1 MLLSDYLQ
9 VGEALENVG
18 VFDPVLDKD
27 NAFFINIQRLK
38 ETTTPEFKGS
48 YERINDFF
56 RKIIKLLDRAKQK
69 NVKDTYFR
77 AALDIFKFSEV
88 NGICLGFGEKA
99 PGSGFGPKISKMVL
113 ETAYDIVKAGID
125 DPEFFQLL
133 PLFQDN
139 VGPDR
144 LSDMIA
150 TLILPDIQT
159 YTERVNQ
166 QLGITINNYPDKLFN
181 NGLLCNPV
189 KGYEVLLLPTEIL
202 HKLPV
207 AKSWEEIDSVIVENN
222 TIRAMMNNEVAEQ
235 WTQWAATDRKYY
247 LREKIFKDSE
257 KCKQV
262 IEAYREEKLDAY
274 NPEEQID
281 YFLAKLW
288 QRIEKSGISWLSKH
302 KGREIDSKTASL
314 EILNLFKNWV
324 EYNRGW
330 EVILSAGTQKR
341 EKIVQRVIHLS
352 GIAYIQANN
361 LSLSCEADEG
371 RGPVDFKISRGQDI
385 TVIEVK
391 LSSNSQYMHGY
402 DTQVEEYAKAEQTD
416 NMVYVLVDV
425 GNPVKVKKL
434 LDRYNREIDEG
445 RKVPE
450 VIMIDSTSK
459 ESASIT

>member
-1 MLLSDYLQ
+1 M
-9 VGEALENVG
+9 
-18 VFDPVLDKD
+18 
-27 NAFFINIQRLK
+27 
-38 ETTTPEFKGS
+38 
-48 YERINDFF
+48 
-56 RKIIKLLDRAKQK
+56 DRAEQK
-69 NVKDTYFR
+69 SLKDTYFR
-77 AALDIFKFSEV
+77 AAFDIFKFSEV

-99 PGSGFGPKISKMVL
+99 PGSGFGPKISMMVL

-166 QLGITINNYPDKLFN
+166 QLGITIDNYPDKLFN

-288 QRIEKSGISWLSKH
+288 QRIEKSGISWLSRYKD
-302 KGREIDSKTASL
+302 REIDSKTASI

-352 GIAYIQANN
+352 GIAYIRANN

-391 LSSNSQYMHGY
+391 LSSNGQYMHGY

-416 NMVYVLVDV
+416 NMIYVLVDV
-425 GNPVKVKKL
+425 GNPIKVKKL
-434 LDRYNREIDEG
+434 LDRYNRDIDEDK
-445 RKVPE
+445 KVPE